1 MDPRFLRQV
10 LLPEIGAEGQ
20 ARIGRAAAAV
30 LPRGASLGGAE
41 AVSGAAAD
49 PLAHEVAALYARGAG
64 FGALSPGDIDVAAL
78 SPASIVAAPAARA
91 VLAGARAALAQIR
104 AAIDPREDA
113 GGERS

>member
-30 LPRGASLGGAE
+30 LPRSESLGGAE
-41 AVSGAAAD
+41 VD

-91 VLAGARAALAQIR
+91 VLAGARAALAEVR
-104 AAIDPREDA
+104 AAIGQRGGA
-113 GGERS
+113 GGERP